1 MKISSFTLTLA
12 IIGFLTVSAMLI
24 SSCNEKVQ
32 SVPVIYSMT
41 VSPDSVNAGG
51 IALIIVNAGDADGDA
66 LVYSY
71 NAGGGKI
78 SGYGDSVYWLAPLTH
93 GLYTTI
99 LRITDV
105 AGNQAIDS
113 VKLYV
118 RDSGKS
124 QITGTASF
132 PEGINFN
139 LSSSKVRLFT
149 SLADR
154 VRGQS
159 YDSVYVFGVGSI
171 VSFTFPPE
179 LPGTY
184 YLDVWKDM
192 DNSITLSSG
201 DYLGW
206 YGTGNFTQPE
216 LKPLIVMPGITS
228 QIQVQVNTMP

>member
-1 MKISSFTLTLA
+1 MKISSFPHTLA
-12 IIGFLTVSAMLI
+12 IIGLLTASAMLL

-32 SVPVIYSMT
+32 SVPVIQSMT
-41 VSPDSVNAGG
+41 ISPDSVNAGG
-51 IALIIVNAGDADGDA
+51 IALIIVNASDADGDA

-71 NAGGGKI
+71 AASGGKI
-78 SGYGDSVYWLAPLTH
+78 SGYGDSVYWLAPLTP
-93 GLYTTI
+93 GYYTTTV
-99 LRITDV
+99 RITDV

-154 VRGQS
+154 IKGQS
-159 YDSVYVFGVGSI
+159 FDSVYVFGVGSI

-206 YGTGNFTQPE
+206 YGSGNFSQPE
-216 LKPLIVMPGITS
+216 LKPLVVLPGITS
-228 QIQVQVNTMP
+228 QIQVQVNVTP